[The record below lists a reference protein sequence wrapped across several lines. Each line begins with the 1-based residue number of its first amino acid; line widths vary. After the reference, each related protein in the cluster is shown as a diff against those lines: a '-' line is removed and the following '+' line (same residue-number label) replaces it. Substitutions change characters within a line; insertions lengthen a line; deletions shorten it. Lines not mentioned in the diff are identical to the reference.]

1 MFVLKNFKEDG
12 VMLRDIVVQDRKK
25 PRIIMKSFNNLWK
38 YYLQITERALVCSD
52 GNNLKQLSMQ
62 TVETLL

>member
-1 MFVLKNFKEDG
+1 MFVLKNFIEDG
-12 VMLRDIVVQDRKK
+12 VMLRDIVVQDRKNLK
-25 PRIIMKSFNNLWK
+25 SSWNLLIIYENT
-38 YYLQITERALVCSD
+38 LQITERALVCSD